1 MCNTSTLLRL
11 IIIILTQNY
20 SACNHFINR
29 YSFQCVLKH
38 CFKRY
43 YLVRFFAIFLL
54 TSSQLMFIIF
64 HSHKI
69 FLKITPSIGQIFF
82 RKGHLTQLTQ
92 DDRESSFFRSNPY
105 NCLSWMCF
113 RSQSL
118 PYLILL
124 LCPDI
129 SIILFHE
136 ATFFVIWSKYFS
148 MD

>member
-29 YSFQCVLKH
+29 DSFQCVLKH

-43 YLVRFFAIFLL
+43 YLVSFFAIFLL

-82 RKGHLTQLTQ
+82 REGHLTQITQ
-92 DDRESSFFRSNPY
+92 AIVSLLSSDQIPIIA
-105 NCLSWMCF
+105 CLECASAVNH
-113 RSQSL
+113 
-118 PYLILL
+118 
-124 LCPDI
+124 
-129 SIILFHE
+129 FH
-136 ATFFVIWSKYFS
+136 T
-148 MD
+148 